1 MGEAIA
7 SLEVANNSQVRHRLQ
22 LFVRIQ
28 LDQIKETQTLNLT
41 QQLVNK
47 LVQQQYQVLINS

>member
-7 SLEVANNSQVRHRLQ
+7 SLEVANNNQVRHKLQ
-22 LFVRIQ
+22 LFVRVQ
-28 LDQIKETQTLNLT
+28 LDQIKETQTHNLT

-47 LVQQQYQVLINS
+47 LVQLQYQVLINS